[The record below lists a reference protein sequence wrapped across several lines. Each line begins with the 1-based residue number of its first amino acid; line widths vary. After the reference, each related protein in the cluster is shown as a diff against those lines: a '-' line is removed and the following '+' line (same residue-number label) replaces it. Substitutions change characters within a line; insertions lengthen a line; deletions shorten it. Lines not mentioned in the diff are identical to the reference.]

1 MSVDFL
7 GALDVDAAFV
17 ATCESATSS
26 EVVVSRGESEMG
38 GPAEDSG
45 ADVVETTRARVETS
59 WGAGASTGAAGVLV

>member
-1 MSVDFL
+1 M
-7 GALDVDAAFV
+7 

-45 ADVVETTRARVETS
+45 AEVVEATRAWVDTS
-59 WGAGASTGAAGVLV
+59 WGAGASTEVAEILV